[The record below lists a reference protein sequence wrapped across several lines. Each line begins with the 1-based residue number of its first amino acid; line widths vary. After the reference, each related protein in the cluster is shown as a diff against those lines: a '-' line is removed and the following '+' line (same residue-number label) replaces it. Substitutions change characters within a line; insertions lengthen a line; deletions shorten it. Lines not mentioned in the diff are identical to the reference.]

1 MSPITPRNDR
11 SSVNRCS
18 QQGLPRSPQMNL
30 NRRRFLQASAAA
42 MSGVALSNCTHSIGN
57 PGSTEGSSA
66 NSPTATSSAAS
77 SDILHVYTWSTYMD
91 NSVLKDFTATTGI
104 QVVADIYDSNETM
117 LAKLQAG
124 GGAAYSIV
132 YPSDYMVKQMT
143 GLNLLTP
150 LDKSIVKGL
159 DNLLDKW
166 VNPIYDANNTHSVP
180 YAWGTTGLVYNSKGI
195 TTPPTDWSYLWD
207 NQDKLSQRMTLL
219 NDVREVMGAVLKSLG
234 YSYNATDSKQIEAA
248 YQKLLELKPAVA
260 SFTTDSWR
268 DQLVTGDLVL
278 AMGYSIDAI
287 DAATANP
294 NLKYVIPASGSSVWT
309 DTIAIPKTAP
319 NLKAAYAWIN
329 YMYAP
334 ESAARVVNNLK
345 FATPNRAALDLIDPA
360 LKSNSS
366 LFPPA
371 AILAKCEGIAP
382 VPANISELLDKDWT
396 KLTSA

>member
-18 QQGLPRSPQMNL
+18 QRGLPRSPQMNL

-42 MSGVALSNCTHSIGN
+42 VSGVALSNCTHSIGN
-57 PGSTEGSSA
+57 PGSEGSSA
-66 NSPTATSSAAS
+66 NSPAATSSAAS
-77 SDILHVYTWSTYMD
+77 SDTLHVYTWSTYMD

-124 GGAAYSIV
+124 GGAAYSII
-132 YPSDYMVKQMT
+132 YPSDYMVKEMT

-166 VNPIYDANNTHSVP
+166 ANPIYDTNNTHSVP
-180 YAWGTTGLVYNSKGI
+180 YAWGTTGLVYNSKEI

-234 YSYNATDSKQIEAA
+234 YSYNSTDPQQIEAA
-248 YQKLLELKPAVA
+248 CQRLLALKPAIA

-287 DAATANP
+287 DAATANSD
-294 NLKYVIPASGSSVWT
+294 LKYVIPASGSSVWT

-334 ESAARVVNNLK
+334 ESAARVVNNLR
-345 FATPNRAALDLIDPA
+345 FATPNRAALDLVDPA

-371 AILAKCEGIAP
+371 EILAKCEGIAP